1 MKTRVLIVDDDPEI
15 RSVVRMIL
23 ESRGMRVEEAPTGED
38 ALDRL
43 RGEEAKPDLV
53 LLDVMMPGMTGWEV
67 LKELKDDPELRSIP
81 VVMLS
86 ALEPTVDDMMRPEF
100 DELVDYVLKP
110 DLTSGLLDRFKKKI
124 APSI

>member
-1 MKTRVLIVDDDPEI
+1 MTTVLIVDDDPGI

-23 ESRGMRVEEAPTGED
+23 ESRGMRVEEA
-38 ALDRL
+38 AS
-43 RGEEAKPDLV
+43 GEEALDKLKEGGVKPELV

-67 LKELKDDPELRSIP
+67 LEELKSDPELRSIP

-86 ALEPTVDDMMRPEF
+86 ALEPSVDDMMRPEF

-110 DLTSGLLDRFKKKI
+110 DLTSGLLERFKKKI
-124 APSI
+124 AAPL